1 MNSEL
6 IGFHLSKSGAARE
19 YVPLFLTLAAGIGT
33 VASFGL
39 GKLYDRIGL
48 PVILG
53 PVCLSSLFSPF
64 VLLLPLSFALFG
76 MVLWGI
82 GQVTQDMLLS
92 AVVAGVL
99 PEGRRDFAF
108 GLFYGGYGFGWLLGA
123 VAAGFL
129 YERSHV
135 SLVVFAVS
143 FQLLF
148 FSVGLAPGM
157 RSVRRASSKVD
168 RRDVC
173 PRRTQT
179 ELGNEHAGFC
189 RSEVGPRAVL
199 AL

>member
-1 MNSEL
+1 MNFEL

-19 YVPLFLTLAAGIGT
+19 YVPLFLALAAGIGAF
-33 VASFGL
+33 ASFGL

-53 PVCLSSLFSPF
+53 AVCLSALFSPF
-64 VLLLPLSFALFG
+64 VFLLPFSFALFG

-82 GQVTQDMLLS
+82 GQVTQDMLLG

-99 PEGRRDFAF
+99 PENRRDFGF

-135 SLVVFAVS
+135 ALVVFAVS
-143 FQLLF
+143 FQLLSLRF
-148 FSVGLAPGM
+148 FALAKRM
-157 RSVRRASSKVD
+157 S
-168 RRDVC
+168 
-173 PRRTQT
+173 
-179 ELGNEHAGFC
+179 
-189 RSEVGPRAVL
+189 
-199 AL
+199 